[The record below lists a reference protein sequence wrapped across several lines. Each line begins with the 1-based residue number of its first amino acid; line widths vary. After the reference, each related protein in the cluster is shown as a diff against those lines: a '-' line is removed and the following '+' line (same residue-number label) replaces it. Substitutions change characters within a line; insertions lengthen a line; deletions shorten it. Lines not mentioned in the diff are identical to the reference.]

1 MSVYKT
7 NLVQSLAM
15 YLHSIHHVVGGISG
29 SEIRNV
35 LPVINHKIILGMF
48 VYKYCARSKIYLI
61 IFGKSYIDGCS
72 QYGSIPCEIEEGESS
87 GNGRT
92 PE

>member
-7 NLVQSLAM
+7 SLVQSLAM
-15 YLHSIHHVVGGISG
+15 YLHPIHRVGGISG
-29 SEIRNV
+29 SIIMGI
-35 LPVINHKIILGMF
+35 LPVINHQLILGIF
-48 VYKYCARSKIYLI
+48 VFKDCAQSKIYLDI
-61 IFGKSYIDGCS
+61 IGKSYMDGCS

-87 GNGRT
+87 GNSCT